1 MCTGE
6 CNGGSAGIK
15 NAKNVQI
22 WARRKRSL
30 NLFTFSFFTAEN
42 LKSDECALKGLHSQL
57 LKVTIEIFSM
67 F

>member
-15 NAKNVQI
+15 KAKNVQI

-30 NLFTFSFFTAEN
+30 NLFTVSFFTAEN
-42 LKSDECALKGLHSQL
+42 LKSDECVG
-57 LKVTIEIFSM
+57 VTRPTTEGNN
-67 F
+67 

>member
-15 NAKNVQI
+15 KAKNVQI

-30 NLFTFSFFTAEN
+30 NLFTVSFFTVEN
-42 LKSDECALKGLHSQL
+42 LKSDECALKGY
-57 LKVTIEIFSM
+57 TANY
-67 F
+67 